1 MSRFRQAVEAKEFLV
16 TAEVT
21 PPKGGNPERML
32 QVAQSLK
39 GRVHAVNITDGSRAV
54 LRMSSLAASVVLL
67 RHEIEPVC
75 QVACR
80 DRNLIGIQ
88 GDLMGAHAL
97 GIRNILALTGDPVK
111 SGDHPK
117 AKAVFNLES
126 VRLLKLI
133 RKLNEGLDYN
143 DKSLPDGELDLF
155 AGAAVDPQ
163 SDSWSGLTRRFEQ
176 KVKAGAQFFQ
186 SQMLTDFDRLE
197 TFMNEV
203 ATPANKP
210 VLAGIFLFKSAKNAR
225 FIQKYVPG
233 VHIPEEI
240 IERLE
245 KAEQPLQEGIKIAA
259 EQVQKARELCH
270 GVHMMAVKKE
280 EVIPEILDL
289 AGVKPIDGV
298 KLPETARLR

>member
-1 MSRFRQAVEAKEFLV
+1 MMSRFRQAVEAKEFLV

-54 LRMSSLAASVVLL
+54 LRMSPLAASAVLL

-80 DRNLIGIQ
+80 DRNLLGIQ
-88 GDLMGAHAL
+88 GDLMGAQAL

-111 SGDHPK
+111 AG
-117 AKAVFNLES
+117 ES

-133 RKLNEGLDYN
+133 AKLNAGTDFN
-143 DKSLPDGELDLF
+143 DKPLPDGALELF

-163 SDSWSGLTRRFEQ
+163 SDSWSGLQKRFKR
-176 KVKAGAQFFQ
+176 KVEAGAQFFQ

-197 TFMNEV
+197 KFMNEV
-203 ATPANKP
+203 ASSVNRPI
-210 VLAGIFLFKSAKNAR
+210 LAGIFLFKSAKNAR

-233 VHIPEEI
+233 VHVPEEI
-240 IERLE
+240 IQRLDRA
-245 KAEQPLQEGIKIAA
+245 KDPLQEGIKIAA
-259 EQVQKARELCH
+259 EQVQTARELCQ
-270 GVHMMAVKKE
+270 GVHMMAIKKE

-289 AGVKPIDGV
+289 AGVQPVEDV
-298 KLPETARLR
+298 KLPTAAQVR